1 MFLLWRGIFL
11 TIALTVK
18 MTESH
23 IQNKRFKAADKV
35 RREGQKN
42 MEEYSIHLPEDCGIN
57 ISTTD
62 SYYENNYGVLN
73 DSDLSSLFDDPTE
86 EDEEDEE

>member
-1 MFLLWRGIFL
+1 
-11 TIALTVK
+11 
-18 MTESH
+18 
-23 IQNKRFKAADKV
+23 
-35 RREGQKN
+35 